1 MPRRP
6 AARSGM
12 ALILV
17 LAAIV
22 LAGGLALYLQ
32 ARAARLARTER
43 SELLRERLRVAAAE
57 AAREALWVLAA
68 DENLQVDH
76 LGEDWAQPRESVRA
90 GGLSTWAVVKD
101 AGRFFNWNNLSVSNR
116 SSRSSRDILLD
127 LMTFCGDLSPVVRVE
142 ALADY
147 VDVDGEGAY
156 EADFYR
162 KADPP
167 SAPPNRELWAP
178 AELLR
183 VHEFSEDLFRSR
195 PRVDPD
201 DLFGGDLAASTA
213 LVPRPLEAPLP
224 VNVNTASRDVLMGVV
239 GLEQEAAVRAILSL
253 RQVQPFESLALMF
266 MANPEVAAAL
276 EGSVSTAS
284 TCFRVRARAA
294 QDGQHRSVLAW
305 VERDPK
311 TGDVRILQWVEGEG

>member
-90 GGLSTWAVVKD
+90 GGLSTWAVVED

-183 VHEFSEDLFRSR
+183 VHGFTPDLFKAR
-195 PRVDPD
+195 PRASAD
-201 DLFGGDLAASTA
+201 DLFGGDLAAATVV
-213 LVPRPLEAPLP
+213 VPAPVAAPVP
-224 VNVNTASRDVLMGVV
+224 VNVNTAGRDVLMGVA
-239 GLEQEAAVRAILSL
+239 GLRQEAAVRAVLSL
-253 RQVQPFESLALMF
+253 RQVQPFESLAMLF
-266 MANPEVAAAL
+266 MANPGLAAAL
-276 EGSVSTAS
+276 EGTLSVAS
-284 TCFRVRARAA
+284 SYFRVRARASA
-294 QDGQHRSVLAW
+294 DGLSRTVLAW
-305 VERDPK
+305 VHRESN
-311 TGDVRILQWVEGEG
+311 GEVQILQWTEGGG